1 MSSVV
6 KSTHTEE
13 PPKVKRKTLSV
24 ASLSHLRQSSR
35 NVIGDCSADDDHRPS
50 WLDAYEEP
58 LEERFIFTLKDDE
71 AQKKANKKKAKR
83 SAILS
88 PRALNKENLSAS
100 LHNSTSSLSASLD
113 TPSTPSS
120 SSLSSAS
127 SSASSPFSSSPAAGE
142 GDASSAKPRR
152 KHSRSLLLRSK
163 RARDDII
170 SVPASC
176 LDHSLPPSAPA
187 DPAPFISFL
196 APPLPVPLP
205 LPIASRLPDE
215 PLPPPPDADSPPR
228 PHHQAAEPDVAPPP
242 PPLPPRDYDPDYVLR
257 GSGRGRSRT
266 YAHPAELRKA
276 GFASASFSTALV
288 APPPLLIPP
297 HAIPLRP
304 PTGVPGTRSMYE
316 LSSSPERNGLAHSQP
331 VKLNRS
337 YQHQLERRHAGDA
350 KELKRLEKMEKKQR
364 KKMEKQLKKEEKK
377 QSKQEGKQQ
386 TKKREKKE
394 KKQSRKDKMATEA
407 DVDSPF
413 FVDSC
418 STPSFNE
425 TRAQL
430 LL

>member
-205 LPIASRLPDE
+205 IASRLPDE

-337 YQHQLERRHAGDA
+337 YQHQLERRHAAGDA